1 VVIESKEEAERY
13 LRDRFEQ
20 TLPAQLDR
28 YLQARV
34 HEVIPHQFFSSASAE
49 CRQLFVAAHYYG
61 CVSLAQSVA
70 EGLCAFLARVN
81 RQRILKHPKIRVE
94 RLATAGIISSASRD
108 SFVTIWGDDRN
119 DYHHLNPNVETDYAR
134 LQSRAASCIE
144 ALYVIEADVFAF
156 DIQEGKITP
165 RHRQYW
171 PNVETGLTEVFLRF
185 V

>member
-1 VVIESKEEAERY
+1 MIESKEEAERY

-20 TLPAQLDR
+20 TLPAQVDR

-34 HEVIPHQFFSSASAE
+34 HEIIPGQFFSSASAE
-49 CRQLFVAAHYYG
+49 CREMFVAAHYYG
-61 CVSLAQSVA
+61 CVSLAQSVG
-70 EGLCAFLARVN
+70 EGLSIFLALVN
-81 RQRILKHPKIRVE
+81 RQRKTKDPKVRVE

-108 SFVTIWGDDRN
+108 SFMTIWGDDRN
-119 DYHHLNPNVETDYAR
+119 DYHHLNPTVETDYAR
-134 LQSRAASCIE
+134 LQGRAASCIE

-156 DIQEGKITP
+156 DIQQGKIMP

-171 PNVETGLTEVFLRF
+171 PNVETGVTEAFLRF